1 MGDGLWQRRWLP
13 SKRPRLT
20 HKESDTASRTFLR
33 RRVPLLAAH
42 GGTVLVSGWND
53 SYGNHLHFEVMQ
65 NSVRMTP
72 LQLVVVPQ

>member
-1 MGDGLWQRRWLP
+1 MWRRRWP
-13 SKRPRLT
+13 PVKRPRLT
-20 HKESDTASRTFLR
+20 HKELDTASRTFLR
-33 RRVPLLAAH
+33 RRAPPILAAH